1 MVNYRNNMKRILVVG
16 SWAKEEIT
24 IENLKKNPDLEVF
37 SFLDTRNPGILER
50 ADGIRIGS
58 LYEVESILDY
68 AREMNIDLV
77 LVTTAAPL
85 AAGLVD
91 LLEKEKIPVFG
102 PNREAARLESDKAFT
117 RELMK
122 KYYPEAIPGFK
133 VCETTEDA
141 VAYAK
146 ELKWQVAIKPIGLTD
161 GLGVK
166 VFGVQL
172 NSEKEVEDYI
182 REINTNRISG
192 NSRVI
197 VEEKMEGEEFT
208 IQCFVY
214 RDTFIPTPA
223 VQDFKKLLN
232 GEKGPNTASMG
243 SYSDSG
249 RLLPFM
255 NRADYLQAVRIIK
268 ETLAGFKKETDQ
280 WCCGF
285 LYGQFMLC
293 KDGIKLVEYNFRPG
307 DPEWMNTV
315 ITLKDN
321 IADIIGALMQGK
333 NPQPRFQR
341 KATVC
346 KYIVPPA
353 YPYRLNE
360 TLEVSLDK
368 DKIDGLDTSVY
379 WSCGLDENGKL
390 NVGSERGLAF
400 LAYGDTIV
408 EANKKIEAALD
419 AVQGDFYY
427 RSDIGTPELTRSKV
441 QTVNQ
446 LLGAEFRVRTAK
458 ETDFLDVYEFVSG
471 CPPLE
476 NYAEHVYKILLRYC
490 GNSCFIAEM
499 RNRIVGFVLGLISQ
513 THSQR
518 TYFLW
523 QIGVSPSMQGT
534 GLGKRLLKEVEKQV
548 TKLGCQRIELTIDP
562 ENIPSQK
569 LFAEMEYCNISRN
582 EGETLEVMGHMAVKD
597 YYKPGRHFMLYEKIL
612 PGGEKP
618 NHNGE

>member
-1 MVNYRNNMKRILVVG
+1 MKRILVVG

-24 IENLKKNPDLEVF
+24 IENLKKNPGLEVF
-37 SFLDTRNPGILER
+37 SYLDTRNPGILER
-50 ADGIRIGS
+50 ADGTRMGS
-58 LYEVESILDY
+58 LYDVEGILKY
-68 AREMNIDLV
+68 AREMNIDLA

-91 LLEKEKIPVFG
+91 VLAKEKILAFG
-102 PNREAARLESDKAFT
+102 PSKEAARLESDKAFT
-117 RELMK
+117 RKLLKE
-122 KYYPEAIPGFK
+122 YYPEAIPRFK
-133 VCETTEDA
+133 VCETAEDA
-141 VAYAK
+141 VAFAG
-146 ELKWQVAIKPIGLTD
+146 ELKWQVAVKPIGLTD

-172 NSEKEVEDYI
+172 NSEQDVEDYI
-182 REINTNRISG
+182 REIITHRISG

-214 RDTFIPTPA
+214 NDTFIPTPA

-243 SYSDSG
+243 SYSDTG

-255 NRADYLQAVRIIK
+255 NQGDYLQAVRIIK

-293 KDGIKLVEYNFRPG
+293 KEGIKLVEYNFRPG

-368 DKIDGLDTSVY
+368 KKIDGFGTSVY
-379 WSCGLDENGKL
+379 WSCGLDGNGKL

-408 EANKKIEAALD
+408 EANEKIEAALE

-446 LLGAEFRVRTAK
+446 LRGAEFRVRTAK
-458 ETDFLDVYEFVSG
+458 ETDFLDVYDFVSA

-476 NYAEHVYKILLRYC
+476 NYAEHVYKILLRYF

-513 THSQR
+513 THAQP

-523 QIGVSPSMQGT
+523 QIGISPSMQGT

-548 TKLGCQRIELTIDP
+548 TGLGCQRIELTIDP

-569 LFAEMEYCNISRN
+569 LFAETGYGNISRK
-582 EGETLEVMGHMAVKD
+582 EGETVEVMGHMAVKD

-612 PGGEKP
+612 TGGEKL
-618 NHNGE
+618 NHHGE

>member
-1 MVNYRNNMKRILVVG
+1 MNYQNDMKRILVVG

-24 IENLKKNPDLEVF
+24 IENLKKNPGLEVF
-37 SFLDTRNPGILER
+37 SYLDTRNPGILER
-50 ADGIRIGS
+50 ADGTRMGS
-58 LYEVESILDY
+58 LYDVEGILDY
-68 AREMNIDLV
+68 AREMNIDLAV
-77 LVTTAAPL
+77 VTTAAPL

-91 LLEKEKIPVFG
+91 VLAKEKILAFG
-102 PNREAARLESDKAFT
+102 PSKEAARLESDKAFT
-117 RELMK
+117 RELLK
-122 KYYPEAIPGFK
+122 EYYPEAIPRFK
-133 VCETTEDA
+133 VCETAEDA
-141 VAYAK
+141 VAFAG
-146 ELKWQVAIKPIGLTD
+146 ELKWQVAVKPIGLTD

-172 NSEKEVEDYI
+172 NSEQDVEDYI
-182 REINTNRISG
+182 REIITHRISG

-214 RDTFIPTPA
+214 NDTFIPTPA

-255 NRADYLQAVRIIK
+255 NQGDYLQAVRIIK

-293 KDGIKLVEYNFRPG
+293 KEGIKLVEYNFRPG

-368 DKIDGLDTSVY
+368 KKIDGFGTSVY
-379 WSCGLDENGKL
+379 WSCGLDGNGKL

-408 EANKKIEAALD
+408 EANEKIEAALE

-446 LLGAEFRVRTAK
+446 LRGAEFRVRTAK

-476 NYAEHVYKILLRYC
+476 NYAEHVYKILLRYF

-513 THSQR
+513 THAQP

-523 QIGVSPSMQGT
+523 QIGISPSMQGT

-548 TKLGCQRIELTIDP
+548 TGLGCQRIELTIDP

-569 LFAEMEYCNISRN
+569 LFAETGYGNISRK
-582 EGETLEVMGHMAVKD
+582 EGETVEVMGHMAVKD

-612 PGGEKP
+612 TGGEKL
-618 NHNGE
+618 NHHGE

>member
-1 MVNYRNNMKRILVVG
+1 MEFPIPIIRRIIVNYKNDMERILVVG

-24 IENLKKNPDLEVF
+24 IENLKKNPGLEVF
-37 SFLDTRNPGILER
+37 SYLDTRNPGILGR

-58 LYEVESILDY
+58 LYDVEEILDY

-91 LLEKEKIPVFG
+91 VLEREKIPAFG

-122 KYYPEAIPGFK
+122 EYYPEAIPRFK

-141 VAYAK
+141 VAYAE
-146 ELKWQVAIKPIGLTD
+146 ELKWQVAVKPIGLTD

-182 REINTNRISG
+182 REINTNRIGG

-214 RDTFIPTPA
+214 QDTF
-223 VQDFKKLLN
+223 K
-232 GEKGPNTASMG
+232 
-243 SYSDSG
+243 
-249 RLLPFM
+249 
-255 NRADYLQAVRIIK
+255 
-268 ETLAGFKKETDQ
+268 
-280 WCCGF
+280 
-285 LYGQFMLC
+285 
-293 KDGIKLVEYNFRPG
+293 
-307 DPEWMNTV
+307 
-315 ITLKDN
+315 
-321 IADIIGALMQGK
+321 
-333 NPQPRFQR
+333 R

-360 TLEVSLDK
+360 TLEVSLTR
-368 DKIDGLDTSVY
+368 DKIEGNGISVY
-379 WSCGLDENGKL
+379 WSCGLDDNGQL

-400 LAYGDTIV
+400 LAHGDTIV
-408 EANKKIEAALD
+408 EANEKIEAALTE
-419 AVQGDFYY
+419 VKGDFHY
-427 RSDIGTPELTRSKV
+427 RSDIGTLELTRSKI

-446 LLGAEFRVRTAK
+446 LRGAEFRVRTAK

-471 CPPLE
+471 CTPLE
-476 NYAEHVYKILLRYC
+476 NYAEHVYKILLRYF
-490 GNSCFIAEM
+490 GNSCFIAEI
-499 RNRIVGFVLGLISQ
+499 RNRIVGFVLGFISQ

-523 QIGVSPSMQGT
+523 QIGVSPLMQGT
-534 GLGKRLLKEVEKQV
+534 GLGKRLLKEVEKQL
-548 TKLGCQRIELTIDP
+548 TCLGYQRIEVTIDP

-569 LFAEMEYCNISRN
+569 LFAEMGYGNISPK
-582 EGETLEVMGHMAVKD
+582 EGETVEVMGHIAVKD

-612 PGGEKP
+612 PGGEKL

>member
-1 MVNYRNNMKRILVVG
+1 LNYKDDMKRILVVG

-24 IENLKKNPDLEVF
+24 IENLKKNPGLEVF
-37 SFLDTRNPGILER
+37 SYLDTRNPGILGR

-58 LYEVESILDY
+58 LYDVENIVDY

-91 LLEKEKIPVFG
+91 VLEREKIRAFG
-102 PNREAARLESDKAFT
+102 PTREAARLESDKAFT
-117 RELMK
+117 RELIK
-122 KYYPEAIPGFK
+122 EYYSEALPRFK
-133 VCETTEDA
+133 VCETAENALDF
-141 VAYAK
+141 AK
-146 ELKWQVAIKPIGLTD
+146 ELKWQVAVKPIGLTD

-182 REINTNRISG
+182 REITTNRISG

-214 RDTFIPTPA
+214 KDTFIPTPA

-255 NRADYLQAVRIIK
+255 NQADYLQAVQIIK
-268 ETLAGFKKETDQ
+268 KTLAGFNKETGL

-321 IADIIGALMQGK
+321 IIDIIGALMQGE

-346 KYIVPPA
+346 KYIVPPT

-368 DKIDGLDTSVY
+368 NKIEGIDTSVY
-379 WSCGLDENGKL
+379 WSCGLDDNGKL

-400 LAYGDTIV
+400 LAHGGNIV
-408 EANKKIEAALD
+408 EANEKIEAALE
-419 AVQGDFYY
+419 AVNGDFHY
-427 RSDIGTPELTRSKV
+427 RSDIGTLELIRSKI

-446 LLGAEFRVRTAK
+446 LQGAEFLVRTAN
-458 ETDFLDVYEFVSG
+458 ETDFLDVFEFVSR

-476 NYAEHVYKILLRYC
+476 NYAEHVYKILLRYF

-513 THSQR
+513 THWQR

-523 QIGVSPSMQGT
+523 QIGVSPFMQGT
-534 GLGKRLLKEVEKQV
+534 GLGKRLLKEAEKQV
-548 TKLGCQRIELTIDP
+548 TGLGCQRIELTIDP
-562 ENIPSQK
+562 ENIHSQK
-569 LFAEMEYCNISRN
+569 LFAEMGYGNISRK
-582 EGETLEVMGHMAVKD
+582 EGETVEVMGHIAVKD

-612 PGGEKP
+612 PGGEKHK
-618 NHNGE
+618 HNGE

>member
-1 MVNYRNNMKRILVVG
+1 MKRILVVG

-24 IENLKKNPDLEVF
+24 IENLKKNPGLEVF
-37 SFLDTRNPGILER
+37 SYLDTRNPGILER
-50 ADGIRIGS
+50 ADGTRMGS
-58 LYEVESILDY
+58 LHDVEGILDY
-68 AREMNIDLV
+68 AREMNIDLA

-91 LLEKEKIPVFG
+91 VLAKEKILAFG
-102 PNREAARLESDKAFT
+102 PSKEAARLESDKAFT
-117 RELMK
+117 RELLK
-122 KYYPEAIPGFK
+122 GYYPEAIPRFK
-133 VCETTEDA
+133 VCETAEDA
-141 VAYAK
+141 VAFAG
-146 ELKWQVAIKPIGLTD
+146 ELKWQVAVKPIGLTD

-172 NSEKEVEDYI
+172 NSEQDVEDYI
-182 REINTNRISG
+182 REIITHRISG

-214 RDTFIPTPA
+214 NDTFIPTPA

-243 SYSDSG
+243 SYSDTG

-255 NRADYLQAVRIIK
+255 NQGDYLQAVRIIK

-293 KDGIKLVEYNFRPG
+293 KEGIKLVEYNFRPG

-368 DKIDGLDTSVY
+368 KKIDGFGTSVY
-379 WSCGLDENGKL
+379 WSCGLDGNGKL

-408 EANKKIEAALD
+408 EANEKIEAALE

-446 LLGAEFRVRTAK
+446 LRGAEFRVRTAK

-476 NYAEHVYKILLRYC
+476 NYAEHVYKILLRYF

-513 THSQR
+513 THAQP

-523 QIGVSPSMQGT
+523 QIGISPSMQGT

-548 TKLGCQRIELTIDP
+548 TGLGCQRIELTIDP

-569 LFAEMEYCNISRN
+569 LFAETGYGNISRK
-582 EGETLEVMGHMAVKD
+582 EGETVEVMGHMAVKD
-597 YYKPGRHFMLYEKIL
+597 YYKPGRHFMLYEKNL
-612 PGGEKP
+612 TGGEKL
-618 NHNGE
+618 NHHGE